1 LFNVSPIR
9 SNSLFLSSPFII
21 KVALKRERERE
32 RRERERGEER
42 GVLPLALSFSE

>member
-1 LFNVSPIR
+1 M
-9 SNSLFLSSPFII
+9 I

-32 RRERERGEER
+32 RRERERRGEER